1 LVRGV
6 ESEDAAPTAPT
17 EFLVFLEA
25 RLAQLKQTVVEDYAR
40 GRLAGDDA
48 LIGILT
54 LIADTRNLL
63 VQTHARLC
71 RPTPPLSRSEYL
83 DAA

>member
-1 LVRGV
+1 MRGV
-6 ESEDAAPTAPT
+6 ESEDEAPTAPI
-17 EFLVFLEA
+17 ELLIYLEA

-63 VQTHARLC
+63 VQSSARLG
-71 RPTPPLSRSEYL
+71 RSNIALRADSYS